1 MPSRMTTEQLAKAKG
16 STNRAAELRR
26 LATAANGLG
35 VTRAD
40 KERAAAELERQFGK
54 RGAARL
60 KEDALRAA
68 GARPKGLMSRLFS

>member
-1 MPSRMTTEQLAKAKG
+1 MTAEPLAKAKG
-16 STNRAAELRR
+16 STGRADELHH

-35 VTRAD
+35 VTRVAR
-40 KERAAAELERQFGK
+40 EQAAAELERQAGK

-60 KEDALRAA
+60 KESALRAA

>member
-1 MPSRMTTEQLAKAKG
+1 MPSRMTAEQLAKAKG
-16 STNRAAELRR
+16 STGRADELRR

-40 KERAAAELERQFGK
+40 KDRAAAELERQAGK
-54 RGAARL
+54 CGAARL

-68 GARPKGLMSRLFS
+68 GARPKGLSRFFS